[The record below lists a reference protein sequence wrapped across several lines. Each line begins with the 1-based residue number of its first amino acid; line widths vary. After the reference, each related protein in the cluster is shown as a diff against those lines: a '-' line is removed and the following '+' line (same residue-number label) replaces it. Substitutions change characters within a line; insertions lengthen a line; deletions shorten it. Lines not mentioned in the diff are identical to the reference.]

1 MQDNTPHAN
10 LDATEVE
17 KARTQ
22 SKDNAA
28 RDAAIQQARND
39 AMREVITADLMRNG
53 GPVNMQKLDFP
64 DGRFTILP
72 GANLLDYFAGKAM
85 AGILTSDDCITQNAA
100 EVIAETAYRCAAA
113 MLKERE
119 KYNKKKGK
127 PDA

>member
-1 MQDNTPHAN
+1 MERSEMTIEQQMAFD
-10 LDATEVE
+10 
-17 KARTQ
+17 KAQ
-22 SKDNAA
+22 AEA
-28 RDAAIQQARND
+28 RHEAIRKA
-39 AMREVITADLMRNG
+39 VVADFTKNG
-53 GPVNMQKLDFP
+53 GQVSAIILNFP
-64 DGRFTILP
+64 DGRSVPLP